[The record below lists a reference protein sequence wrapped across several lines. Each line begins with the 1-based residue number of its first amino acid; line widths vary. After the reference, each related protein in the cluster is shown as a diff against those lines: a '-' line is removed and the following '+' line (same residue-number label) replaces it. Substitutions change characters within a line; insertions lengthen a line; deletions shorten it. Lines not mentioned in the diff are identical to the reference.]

1 MILRKLEGLIT
12 SRLSTSV
19 YLVFEYTEHD
29 IAGLSSCLD
38 IKFSE
43 SQVKCYMHQLLSGL
57 EHCHS
62 RGIMHSNIKG
72 SNLLVSDDGALKIA
86 DFGLKNFVSVGHI
99 QPLTSRVVTL
109 WVQVADVVDWAD
121 LGSRGRTKFAGEG
134 SKEVQQQLQE
144 SMRGSV
150 AVVATEVQCRE
161 RGSGDGSDCR
171 PEYKEKRGFPL
182 QISEIQ

>member
-1 MILRKLEGLIT
+1 
-12 SRLSTSV
+12 
-19 YLVFEYTEHD
+19 
-29 IAGLSSCLD
+29 
-38 IKFSE
+38 
-43 SQVKCYMHQLLSGL
+43 MHQLLSGL

-62 RGIMHSNIKG
+62 RGIMHKDIKG
-72 SNLLVSDDGALKIA
+72 SNLLVSDDGALKIT
-86 DFGLKNFVSVGHI
+86 DFGLENFVSVGHI
-99 QPLTSRVVTL
+99 QPLTSPVVTL

-121 LGSRGRTKFAGEG
+121 LGSRGRTEFAGEG
-134 SKEVQQQLQE
+134 SKEVQQKLQE
-144 SMRGSV
+144 SMRGSA